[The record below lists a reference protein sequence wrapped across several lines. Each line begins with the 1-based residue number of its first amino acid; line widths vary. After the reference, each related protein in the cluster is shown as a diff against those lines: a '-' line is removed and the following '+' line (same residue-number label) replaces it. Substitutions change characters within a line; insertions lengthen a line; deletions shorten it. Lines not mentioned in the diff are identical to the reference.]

1 MREIRTFEMGYDE
14 PATAW
19 RVERSLVVEV
29 AQGALWLTIE
39 GDAEDYWLDSGQ
51 SFLLPAG
58 VKAWVGAGRGDVR
71 LTVTSAGSVKAASSA
86 AAFVEPRLASGPR
99 GATATGRSA
108 ARWRHAAA

>member
-19 RVERSLVVEV
+19 RVDRPLVVEV
-29 AQGALWLTIE
+29 EQGTLWLTVE

-58 VKAWVGAGRGDVR
+58 MRAWIGSGAGDVR
-71 LTVTSAGSVKAASSA
+71 VTM
-86 AAFVEPRLASGPR
+86 R
-99 GATATGRSA
+99 GALAPAGDRRDTALARPKLPA
-108 ARWRHAAA
+108 PVARWRLAAA

>member
-19 RVERSLVVEV
+19 RVDRSLVVEV
-29 AQGALWLTIE
+29 AHGTLWLTIE

-58 VKAWVGAGRGDVR
+58 ARTWIGSGRGDVR
-71 LTVTSAGSVKAASSA
+71 VTVRSAGSRDESGKQEALARPRLPVPALRLRQA
-86 AAFVEPRLASGPR
+86 AA
-99 GATATGRSA
+99 
-108 ARWRHAAA
+108 